1 MGFQDHFSAHAGD
14 YRAFR
19 PTYPDALPDLL
30 ARVAPSRGLA
40 WDVGCGN
47 GQLSTALAD
56 RFTAVV
62 ATDASTD
69 QIANADPRPNIRYAV
84 APAEDSGL
92 ADGTCDLIVAAQ
104 AAHWFD
110 LDRFYAELR
119 RVAAPGAVVALV
131 SYGLLLVDAR
141 LDPVI
146 ERFHNR
152 TLGPH
157 WPADRWKVV
166 SAYRDLPFPFAEF
179 PAPPLAMEAD
189 WTLARLLH
197 YMNTW
202 SGVKAAT
209 TALGVNPLDAFADE
223 IAPLWGDP
231 QRQRTVRWPLGVR
244 LGRHA
249 SG

>member
-19 PTYPDALPDLL
+19 PTYPAALPDLL
-30 ARVAPSRGLA
+30 AEAAPSRGLA

-56 RFTAVV
+56 RFAAVV
-62 ATDASTD
+62 ATDASAE
-69 QIANADPRPNIRYAV
+69 QIANADPRPNIRYAAV
-84 APAEDSGL
+84 PAESSGL
-92 ADGTCDLIVAAQ
+92 EDRSCDLIVAAQ

-110 LDRFYAELR
+110 LDRFHAEVR
-119 RVAAPGAVVALV
+119 RVAAPGAAVALV
-131 SYGLLLVDAR
+131 SYGLMLVNAD
-141 LDPVI
+141 LDPLI
-146 ERFHNR
+146 ARFHNV

-166 SAYRDLPFPFAEF
+166 DAYRGLPFPFAER

-209 TALGVNPLDAFADE
+209 KALGANPLDGFADAV
-223 IAPLWGDP
+223 APLWGDP
-231 QRQRTVRWPLGVR
+231 ERERTVRWPLGIR
-244 LGRHA
+244 LGRVA
-249 SG
+249 